1 MAHAAIRSSGTLIA
15 LRLLLGAAESGFTQT
30 AFYYLSLMYPKFSL
44 GLRMGLFTGM
54 YSIAAAFAGLL
65 AYALLQLESSRVH
78 GWQIVF
84 LVEGGMTLFMAIVVL
99 LVFPTNLSTAWF
111 LNESERAHAV
121 QRMERDVA
129 GLQEVSEPGREGNG
143 LVMRDILDVLK
154 DWKKL
159 LTVVFNI
166 TAVLVSDYLSQPTPL
181 FSDRDSHGDSP
192 TDLETACYGFH
203 DLSAAHGPGN
213 GIFWH

>member
-65 AYALLQLESSRVH
+65 AYALLQLESSLVH

-84 LVEGGMTLFMAIVVL
+84 LVEGGMTLFMAVVVL
-99 LVFPTNLSTAWF
+99 LVFPSELGTAWF

-121 QRMERDVA
+121 QRMERDIA
-129 GLQEVSEPGREGNG
+129 GGQEVSEPGRAGNWIA
-143 LVMRDILDVLK
+143 MSDILDVLK
-154 DWKKL
+154 DWKKI
-159 LTVVFNI
+159 LTIVFNI
-166 TAVLVSDYLSQPTPL
+166 TAVLVS
-181 FSDRDSHGDSP
+181 G
-192 TDLETACYGFH
+192 
-203 DLSAAHGPGN
+203 DLSSIPFGA
-213 GIFWH
+213 F